1 MEYAYLPGTVR
12 ERIQDLI
19 KERKITQAELAD
31 QIGMSDGALSRFLS
45 GKTDKIGDDAIIK
58 VANFLGVST
67 DFILGQTD
75 FPERRNYD
83 IGELGLSYKAAMAL
97 YTREV
102 DSDVVNRILESPQFP
117 EITRMIARYFDNTF
131 ADGFAARNAL
141 MDTLRQYI
149 STADTS
155 GLSNPQKGAEAAA
168 QLIDAQIIQ
177 PDELDVSMI
186 QKALMDM
193 LREIKAGIRA
203 QTSTTELATKQITEA
218 MMQSMAKGE
227 NSVPSVPGASPE
239 QLAGVY
245 SALTGASPEL
255 GQQFSGLIQNFVT
268 GFMDIAEKQGLTNG
282 DTNGT
287 SDQ

>member
-45 GKTDKIGDDAIIK
+45 GRTDKIRDDAIIK
-58 VANFLGVST
+58 AANFLGVST

-97 YTREV
+97 YTRAV
-102 DSDVVNRILESPQFP
+102 DTDVVNRILESPQFP

-141 MDTLRQYI
+141 MDTLRQYV
-149 STADTS
+149 STADTG
-155 GLSNPQKGAEAAA
+155 GLNNPQKGIEAVT

-193 LREIKAGIRA
+193 LREIKSGIQA
-203 QTSTTELATKQITEA
+203 QTSTTELATKQIAEA
-218 MMQSMAKGE
+218 MMQSIEKGK
-227 NSVPSVPGASPE
+227 NAIPAVPGASPA

-255 GQQFSGLIQNFVT
+255 GQQFSGLIQNFIT
-268 GFMDIAEKQGLTNG
+268 GFMDIAERQGLTNG
-282 DTNGT
+282 DTNGI
-287 SDQ
+287 SEQ